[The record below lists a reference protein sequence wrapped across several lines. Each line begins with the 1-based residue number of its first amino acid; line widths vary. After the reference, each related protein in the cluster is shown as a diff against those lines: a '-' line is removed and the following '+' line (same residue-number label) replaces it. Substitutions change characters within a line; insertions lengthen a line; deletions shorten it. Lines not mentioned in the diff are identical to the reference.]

1 MSRTSLP
8 SSVTHPTNHPHLLT
22 EATPLKIGVILF
34 PGFQALD
41 VFGPLDALNA
51 LSRTH
56 LLNLTLLS
64 HDLSPV
70 STKNPEFPQS
80 IEQLLLP
87 TVTFASRPALDVLLV
102 PGGPGTR
109 VNGGEALESAVNFIR
124 DVYPDLKFLLT
135 VCTGAVLAARAGVL
149 DGKRATTNKLRFEVV
164 ASEGRDVD
172 WVRKARWVQDG
183 NVWTSSGVSAGID
196 MTLAW
201 IGERFGEDV
210 ARSIADGMEYVRNKE
225 SGSDPFA

>member
-1 MSRTSLP
+1 
-8 SSVTHPTNHPHLLT
+8 
-22 EATPLKIGVILF
+22 VILF

-56 LLNLTLLS
+56 PLTLSLLS
-64 HDLSPV
+64 HDLSLV
-70 STKNPEFPQS
+70 STKNPEFPES
-80 IEQLLLP
+80 IEQLLQP
-87 TVTFASRPALDVLLV
+87 TATFASRPTLDVVLV

-109 VNGGEALESAVNFIR
+109 VKGSEALEGAVNIIR
-124 DVYPDLKFLLT
+124 DAYPDLKFLLT

-164 ASEGRDVD
+164 SSEGRNVQ
-172 WVRKARWVQDG
+172 WVRQARWVQDG

-201 IGERFGEDV
+201 IGESFGEEV
-210 ARSIADGMEYVRNKE
+210 AKGIADGMEYVRNRD
-225 SGSDPFA
+225 SGNDPFA